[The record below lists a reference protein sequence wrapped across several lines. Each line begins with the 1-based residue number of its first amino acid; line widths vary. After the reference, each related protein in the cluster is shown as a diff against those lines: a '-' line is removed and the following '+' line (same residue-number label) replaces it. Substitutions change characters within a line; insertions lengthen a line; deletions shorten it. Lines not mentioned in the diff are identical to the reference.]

1 VTHSL
6 NSLQK
11 LNELLTY
18 LADDL
23 VPEFVRI
30 KEYKAIMNACKLLKI
45 ITILI
50 KKIDV
55 LELLLSHKPTF
66 DWLLVIA
73 LKPF

>member
-6 NSLQK
+6 NSLEK
-11 LNELLTY
+11 LKELLTY

-23 VPEFVRI
+23 VPEFVGI

-55 LELLLSHKPTF
+55 LELLLSHQPTF